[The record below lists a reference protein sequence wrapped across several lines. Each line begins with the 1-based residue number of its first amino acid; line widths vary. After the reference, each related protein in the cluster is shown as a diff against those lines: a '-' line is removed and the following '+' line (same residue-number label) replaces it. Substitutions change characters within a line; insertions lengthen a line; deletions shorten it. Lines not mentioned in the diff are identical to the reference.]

1 MRINVNKDSNQTM
14 TGPGEIY
21 AKAISEAGNAFAYS
35 IYQHS
40 KLPLKVFE
48 AARIATAMING
59 CMICMNWQSKR
70 DVHQMGITDG
80 VIKNGEAPNEAF
92 YSNLL
97 NENYSDLSK
106 KELLAVKFA
115 KAMGEDPKKL
125 SKDEKF
131 WLEVKDVFS
140 DAEITDLTYC
150 IAGWMGMGRVAHV
163 LGLDKNCEV

>member
-1 MRINVNKDSNQTM
+1 MRIKVKDSDRLM
-14 TGPGEIY
+14 TGPGEVY
-21 AKAISEAGNAFAYS
+21 AKEISTAGNAFAYS
-35 IYQHS
+35 IYEHS
-40 KLPLKVFE
+40 KLPLRVFE

-70 DVHQMGITDG
+70 DVHQMGITGG
-80 VIKNGEAPNEAF
+80 VIENGEAPNEAF

-106 KELLAVKFA
+106 QELLAVKFA

-125 SKDEKF
+125 SKDENF
-131 WLEVKDVFS
+131 WVEVKDVFS

-163 LGLDKNCEV
+163 LGLDQNCEV

>member
-1 MRINVNKDSNQTM
+1 MRINVNKDTNQTI

-21 AKAISEAGNAFAYS
+21 AKEISAAGNAFAYS

-92 YSNLL
+92 YENLL
-97 NENYSDLSK
+97 NENYADLSK
-106 KELLAVKFA
+106 MELLAVQFA

-163 LGLDKNCEV
+163 LGLDQNCEA

>member
-1 MRINVNKDSNQTM
+1 M

-21 AKAISEAGNAFAYS
+21 AKEISGAGNAFAYA
-35 IYQHS
+35 IYEHS
-40 KLPLKVFE
+40 KLPLRVFE

-59 CMICMNWQSKR
+59 CIICMNWQSKR
-70 DVHQMGITDG
+70 DVHQMGISEG
-80 VIKNGEAPNEAF
+80 VINNGEAPDKEF

-97 NENYSDLSK
+97 KKDYKNLSK

-115 KAMGEDPKKL
+115 KAMGKDPKQL
-125 SKDEKF
+125 SRDEKL
-131 WLEVKDVFS
+131 WAEVKSVFS

-163 LGLDKNCEV
+163 LGLDKNCEI

>member
-1 MRINVNKDSNQTM
+1 MRINVNQNTDGVM

-21 AKAISEAGNAFAYS
+21 AKEISGAGNAFAYA
-35 IYQHS
+35 IYEHS
-40 KLPLKVFE
+40 KLPLRVFE

-59 CMICMNWQSKR
+59 CIICMNWQSKR
-70 DVHQMGITDG
+70 DVHQMGISEG
-80 VIKNGEAPNEAF
+80 VINNGEAPDEDF

-97 NENYSDLSK
+97 NEDHKNLSK

-115 KAMGEDPKKL
+115 KAMGKDPKQL
-125 SKDEKF
+125 SKDEKL
-131 WLEVKDVFS
+131 WAEVKSVFS

-163 LGLDKNCEV
+163 LGLDKNCEI